1 MLLCQYCIHYTF
13 GDLPVFF
20 QTVRKALE
28 ELFDSGEVIR
38 SDLVISTKL
47 FDGGNGVNDRGLSR
61 KHIVEGMQ
69 AALERMKLTY
79 VDLVFCHRP
88 DVTTPMEETVRAMN
102 HIIDRG
108 AWTQDARCC
117 MIVMMKGVVALWGLK
132 HFHTFPIISTSCLF
146 VQFFL

>member
-1 MLLCQYCIHYTF
+1 M
-13 GDLPVFF
+13 
-20 QTVRKALE
+20 
-28 ELFDSGEVIR
+28 IR

-61 KHIVEGMQ
+61 KHLVEGIKN
-69 AALERMKLTY
+69 ALERMKLTY

-108 AWTQDARCC
+108 AWTQDDCEDA
-117 MIVMMKGVVALWGLK
+117 V
-132 HFHTFPIISTSCLF
+132 
-146 VQFFL
+146 

>member
-1 MLLCQYCIHYTF
+1 MARTKKRWTLNIFKWVSIACQCLLSQPSGGGHA
-13 GDLPVFF
+13 
-20 QTVRKALE
+20 QALE
-28 ELFDSGEVIR
+28 ELFESGDVLR

-47 FDGGNGVNDRGLSR
+47 FDGGNGINDRGLSR

-69 AALERMKLTY
+69 AALQRMRLAY

-108 AWTQDARCC
+108 KSAE
-117 MIVMMKGVVALWGLK
+117 GVE
-132 HFHTFPIISTSCLF
+132 I
-146 VQFFL
+146 